1 MGKLGEKREACY
13 ESRDKYFACLE
24 RLNKRTTTNSET
36 GGMMATTSTSS
47 SSSCETL
54 LSEYTKSCPE
64 SWRTY
69 FNKQKEREAMVQ
81 TQAGVQSMRAAS
93 VASDHTY

>member
-24 RLNKRTTTNSET
+24 RLNKRTTTNSEI
-36 GGMMATTSTSS
+36 GGSATTST